1 MSDYTPFKMKGFPA
15 QAGVSPAKQPKQP
28 SEQQKRLQEFSEKEQ
43 AAKKE
48 REEKTKKA
56 KETYGYYPEPKKE
69 DFDIK
74 QAILA
79 GTPPPIN
86 PIVVTKKQKRSYT
99 KPKTK
104 QDKKLIAGIE
114 RRENIGKRSVMDDV
128 KKVVGKLDPRNW

>member
-56 KETYGYYPEPKKE
+56 KETYGYY
-69 DFDIK
+69 